1 MVHGHIP
8 VNGIAR
14 QLRGTEQHFQVHH
27 IVDDDR
33 IFPSVAVVVP
43 RADAFHLRA
52 VAGNQSLGTLQHH
65 ILVRAFTRQFIR
77 LSKAVVHH
85 KAEVVRALVPL
96 GFFNRPGPRD
106 GSPAPVIIMRIGIYL
121 PQRAGE
127 EPRAPIVGMYHSQ
140 RTVFMDAARHDATP
154 GSILLL
160 FLCFVGALHGKFQLF
175 AGKGIGV
182 IHFGGLHIEQ
192 VEAVFPLN
200 DSVGF
205 G

>member
-65 ILVRAFTRQFIR
+65 TLVRAFTRQFIR

-106 GSPAPVIIMRIGIYL
+106 GSPAPIVIMRIGIYL

-127 EPRAPIVGMYHSQ
+127 ETRAPIVGMYHSQ